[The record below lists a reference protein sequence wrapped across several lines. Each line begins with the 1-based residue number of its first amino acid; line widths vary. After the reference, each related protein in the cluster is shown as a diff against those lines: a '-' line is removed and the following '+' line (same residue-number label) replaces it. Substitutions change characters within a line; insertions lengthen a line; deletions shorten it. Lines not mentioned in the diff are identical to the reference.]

1 MKIGDAKPQGL
12 KSAKKV
18 ENYFQIRTQA
28 GCPKKKPALAV
39 RLGKLTGVYSE
50 VIE

>member
-18 ENYFQIRTQA
+18 ENYFLIRAQA
-28 GCPKKKPALAV
+28 GCLLKKPAF
-39 RLGKLTGVYSE
+39 GG
-50 VIE
+50 